1 MAKDYYEILG
11 VARDASK
18 DEIKKAFRKMAHKYH
33 PDKGK
38 GNEDK
43 FKEANEAYQTLSND
57 SKRKQYDTFGS
68 AYDGSGRASTESGSG
83 FEGFSGFSGQGFD
96 FSQGFGSGFS
106 QSNFEGTS
114 FEDIFSSMFGGGN
127 VRSRAKKQ
135 TRGQD
140 IQIDLNLTLEDVSI
154 GVNKTVNLRKLIL
167 CEECK
172 GNGAKYGSRLKTCDT
187 CRGSGTITEVRR
199 ILFGNIEQK
208 IVCNDCF
215 GAGKVPEKKCAHC
228 RGEGRKNEN
237 AQINLSIPSGV
248 EDGQILEM
256 TGYGSAGLRKGAS
269 GNLYIKIHI
278 EPHKNFIRKGSSI
291 LYNANVPFTT
301 LSLGGIIIVPTL
313 YGNENIKISSGT
325 QPGKEISISGKGL
338 PKLGGWGKGDQIIK
352 IKVSV
357 PTKLS
362 RNAQILLEDLKKE
375 LK

>member
-11 VARDASK
+11 VARSASK

-68 AYDGSGRASTESGSG
+68 AYDGVGRAGAGSSG
-83 FEGFSGFSGQGFD
+83 FEGFSGFGGQGFD

-106 QSNFEGTS
+106 ESNFEGTP
-114 FEDIFSSMFGGGN
+114 FEDIFSSIFGGDRA
-127 VRSRAKKQ
+127 RSRAKQQ
-135 TRGQD
+135 TKGQD

-154 GVNKTVNLRKLIL
+154 GATKTINLRKLIL

-172 GNGAKYGSRLKTCDT
+172 GNGTQYGSKLKTCDI
-187 CRGSGTITEVRR
+187 CNGIGTITEVRR

-208 IVCNDCF
+208 TVCDNCL
-215 GAGKVPEKKCAHC
+215 GVGKVPEKKCAHC

-237 AQINLSIPSGV
+237 SIINLSIPAGV
-248 EDGQILEM
+248 EDGQMLEM
-256 TGYGSAGLRKGAS
+256 SGYGSAGLRKGTP
-269 GNLYIKIHI
+269 GNLYIKVHI
-278 EPHKNFIRKGSSI
+278 EPHKDFIRKGSTI
-291 LYNANVPFTT
+291 LYSASVPFTT
-301 LSLGGIIIVPTL
+301 LSLGGKIIVPTL
-313 YGNENIKISSGT
+313 YGNENIKIPAGT
-325 QPGKEISISGKGL
+325 QAGSDMKLSGKGL

-362 RNAQILLEDLKKE
+362 RNAQRLLEDLKQE
-375 LK
+375 LE